1 MINLAYSFKMA
12 VSSLKSAK
20 LRTALTA
27 LGIII
32 GIAAVVGTF
41 ALGSTFTGYFTEQFD
56 TQASNYITIA
66 ASRPNLFHDQHID
79 IIRNAPGVVA
89 VVPMN
94 DVSGVV
100 TYGNEQK
107 NFTIDG
113 MTEEITEILSL
124 PMYDGSFISN
134 NDMYVAVVGKDIA
147 QDSFRSEI
155 NSRSTIQIT
164 LYNQYTR
171 QYVTETFRVKGII
184 GSDEMNLL
192 TFNQE
197 NNMIIIPIQVMQD
210 MTGREDYPTIYA
222 MADSRESLN
231 ETSDIIKQRL
241 ARSLGVSDRDL
252 DDDEKIPFMM
262 VNQAEMIETVST
274 ITNTLTW
281 FLIAVGGI
289 SLVVGA
295 VGIMNI
301 MIVTVTERTKEI
313 GTLKALGYS
322 PNDILLMF
330 VTEAI
335 IISLLGGTA
344 GTILGLLVAYVGASL
359 MGIPMN
365 IPISGVIFGI
375 VLSVTIG
382 VLAGAQPSYR
392 AAKMNPVDALRSK

>member
-344 GTILGLLVAYVGASL
+344 GTILGLLVAYIGASV
-359 MGIPMN
+359 MGIAMA

-375 VLSVTIG
+375 ALSVTVG

-392 AAKMNPVDALRSK
+392 AAKMNPVDALRAK